1 MTMSQLF
8 GDLYDLFMQP
18 AKSVRILLLTMVDI
32 TEYEGIHVLQHRK
45 ATKGLE
51 YQVTTGELV
60 DAK

>member
-51 YQVTTGELV
+51 YQVTT
-60 DAK
+60 